1 MIKPECLIS
10 FQIIIIDIAVTL
22 RYNGGEVIMM
32 PNTTYN
38 IRIDK
43 QVREQADALYK
54 SMGLSLSSAIN
65 LFLRQSLIQGKLPI
79 NEVIAVPAY
88 ADMLLR
94 DAAEIDAAIADGTAK
109 VYDSLDELF
118 ASWRNDDD

>member
-1 MIKPECLIS
+1 MS
-10 FQIIIIDIAVTL
+10 NA
-22 RYNGGEVIMM
+22 
-32 PNTTYN
+32 TYN

-79 NEVIAVPAY
+79 GEVVAEPDY
-88 ADMLLR
+88 ADALLR
-94 DAAEIDAAIADGTAK
+94 DAAEIDAAIANGTAK
-109 VYDSLDELF
+109 IYATPDELF
-118 ASWRNDDD
+118 AAWKSENE